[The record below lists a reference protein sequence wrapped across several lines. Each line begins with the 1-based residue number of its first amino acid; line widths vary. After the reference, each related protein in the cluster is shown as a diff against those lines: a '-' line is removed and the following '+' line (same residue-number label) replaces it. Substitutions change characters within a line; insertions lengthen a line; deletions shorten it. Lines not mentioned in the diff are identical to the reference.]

1 MHLPN
6 ECFFFSHRKEGEE
19 EEERMF
25 LFSILLER
33 VSPKEAKRH
42 C

>member
-1 MHLPN
+1 MNVFL
-6 ECFFFSHRKEGEE
+6 FSHRKKEEEEEEE

-25 LFSILLER
+25 LFSILER